1 MLFLLFNGMKKQN
14 TGSQTNAP
22 YQDCTMNGTTRY
34 GEKILIRQNSI
45 SAGMGVSGISRPKIR
60 PPVPA
65 PYNFQ
70 NTINAMHDNLSQE
83 QPYLRHD
90 EHYVHHH
97 YQLSAYHQYKV

>member
-1 MLFLLFNGMKKQN
+1 
-14 TGSQTNAP
+14 
-22 YQDCTMNGTTRY
+22 MNGTTRY
-34 GEKILIRQNSI
+34 GEKNSNP
-45 SAGMGVSGISRPKIR
+45 AKTASRPEWEFREYLVLKIR

-97 YQLSAYHQYKV
+97 YQLSAYHQYKM